1 MTNDPEGLARE
12 AREARE
18 TRDGPGFEF
27 DREPA
32 RTFFGEDEDDRDNPD
47 EGGGDAPLL
56 RVLGVIIALGVLIAI
71 LVLPPISILER
82 GGEGVTTRERKQL
95 PTLPPGLTARSSL
108 FDLDLP
114 PGVVGPVTITVRMNQ
129 APVDAASLSV
139 FTYEEGQWVRL
150 GPATAL
156 ESGVAEATID
166 RVPGA
171 VAVLERTAPARR
183 LGLLLSAGQVPDAA
197 AGNTGIVAVPGARP
211 ALDAEGNPT
220 VLEVN
225 SVAVGPALASGRTV
239 YLGTLIPTDESRSV
253 LDALFGTPRFAEL
266 HAERLV
272 AAAVE
277 VGADGVYVDYGP
289 LDGALRATLSKFVE
303 QLATAAKARDLGVI
317 VAVPVTESA
326 NGGAYDWRALATAAD
341 GVWLKA
347 PDNLD
352 QYYQRMEDSLR
363 AARQTQTP
371 MDKLWLVVDRRSTER
386 TPEGIRRITLRDA
399 LTQASELRPRIG
411 VGIAPGDAVTLE
423 GVTLGGPNASGL
435 RWDDTAR
442 SIRFQ
447 YEGRGGQRTVWI
459 ENRYSISFRLDVAR
473 RFGLGGVVVAGAA
486 ADEAL
491 PEVWGTVAQFV
502 AEGGA
507 RLELPYGPYLQPNWR
522 ASEGAIEGSG
532 GLVTWRAP
540 QNPGVY
546 DITLVVSDGVVFI
559 GQQLSLRVVAPE
571 PATAA
576 PPGGSPL
583 RGN

>member
-1 MTNDPEGLARE
+1 MTNDREALDRAARE
-12 AREARE
+12 ALDAP
-18 TRDGPGFEF
+18 DFDL

-32 RTFFGEDEDDRDNPD
+32 PTFVDSDEGDLDDPD
-47 EGGGDAPLL
+47 EGGSDAPLL

-71 LVLPPISILER
+71 LVLPPVSILDR
-82 GGEGVTTRERKQL
+82 GSGGVTTRERKQL
-95 PTLPPGLTARSSL
+95 PTLPPGLAARSSL

-114 PGVVGPVTITVRMNQ
+114 PGVAGPVTITVRMNQ
-129 APVDAASLSV
+129 TPVDAASLSV
-139 FTYEEGQWVRL
+139 FTYEAGQWVRL

-156 ESGVAEATID
+156 DSGVAEATID

-171 VAVLERTAPARR
+171 VAVLERTAAARE

-197 AGNTGIVAVPGARP
+197 AGNAGIVAVPGARP

-225 SVAVGPALASGRTV
+225 PVAVGPALASGRTV

-253 LDALFGTPRFAEL
+253 LDALFGTPRYAEL
-266 HAERLV
+266 HAQRLV

-289 LDGALRATLSKFVE
+289 LDGALRATMTKFVE

-317 VAVPVTESA
+317 VAVPVTETA

-341 GVWLKA
+341 GLWLKS

-363 AARQTQTP
+363 AAREAQTP

-386 TPEGIRRITLRDA
+386 TPEGIRRITLREA
-399 LTQASELRPRIG
+399 LTQASEFRPRIG
-411 VGIAPGDAVTLE
+411 VGIAPGDTVTLE
-423 GVTLGGPNASGL
+423 GATLGGPNASGL

-442 SIRFQ
+442 AIRFQ

-459 ENRYSISFRLDVAR
+459 ENRYSMSFRLDIAR
-473 RFGLGGVVVAGAA
+473 RFGLGGVSVAGAA
-486 ADEAL
+486 ADEGL

-502 AEGGA
+502 SEGGA
-507 RLELPYGPYLQPNWR
+507 PLEMPYGPYLQPNWR
-522 ASEGAIEGSG
+522 ASDGAIEGTG

-540 QNPGVY
+540 QSPGVY

-559 GQQLSLRVVAPE
+559 GQQLSLRVAAPE
-571 PATAA
+571 AAAA
-576 PPGGSPL
+576 PPAGAPSP